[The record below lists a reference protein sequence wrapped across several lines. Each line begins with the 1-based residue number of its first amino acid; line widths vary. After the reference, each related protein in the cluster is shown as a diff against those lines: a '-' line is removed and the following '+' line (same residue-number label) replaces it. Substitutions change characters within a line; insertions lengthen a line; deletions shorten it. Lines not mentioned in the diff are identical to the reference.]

1 MYSIDKNDEI
11 AYDLISK
18 MIHPFYWERY
28 TIEDCLKHNFF
39 NSSSETSI
47 SKSKQTMAKK
57 KQLELFPNEETQV
70 QEPQLEIQP
79 INWYEFDWTN
89 KIQTVDDLKVI
100 FSSLRMTVSE
110 KAEEFDT
117 LKKYLKDDVAYT
129 TN

>member
-1 MYSIDKNDEI
+1 
-11 AYDLISK
+11 
-18 MIHPFYWERY
+18 
-28 TIEDCLKHNFF
+28 
-39 NSSSETSI
+39 
-47 SKSKQTMAKK
+47 MAKK
-57 KQLELFPNEETQV
+57 EKQLELFPNEETQV

>member
-1 MYSIDKNDEI
+1 
-11 AYDLISK
+11 
-18 MIHPFYWERY
+18 
-28 TIEDCLKHNFF
+28 
-39 NSSSETSI
+39 
-47 SKSKQTMAKK
+47 MAKK

-100 FSSLRMTVSE
+100 FKSLRMTVSE

-117 LKKYLKDDVAYT
+117 LKKYLNDNVAYT

>member
-1 MYSIDKNDEI
+1 
-11 AYDLISK
+11 
-18 MIHPFYWERY
+18 
-28 TIEDCLKHNFF
+28 
-39 NSSSETSI
+39 
-47 SKSKQTMAKK
+47 MAKK

-79 INWYEFDWTN
+79 INWYEFDWDN
-89 KIQTVDDLKVI
+89 KIQTIDDLKVI
-100 FSSLRMTVSE
+100 FKSLRMTVSE

>member
-1 MYSIDKNDEI
+1 
-11 AYDLISK
+11 
-18 MIHPFYWERY
+18 
-28 TIEDCLKHNFF
+28 
-39 NSSSETSI
+39 
-47 SKSKQTMAKK
+47 MAKK
-57 KQLELFPNEETQV
+57 KQLELFPNEETQA

>member
-1 MYSIDKNDEI
+1 
-11 AYDLISK
+11 
-18 MIHPFYWERY
+18 
-28 TIEDCLKHNFF
+28 
-39 NSSSETSI
+39 
-47 SKSKQTMAKK
+47 MAKK

-79 INWYEFDWTN
+79 INWYEFDWN
-89 KIQTVDDLKVI
+89 EKIKTIDDLKVI

-117 LKKYLKDDVAYT
+117 LKKYLKDEVAYT

>member
-1 MYSIDKNDEI
+1 
-11 AYDLISK
+11 
-18 MIHPFYWERY
+18 
-28 TIEDCLKHNFF
+28 
-39 NSSSETSI
+39 
-47 SKSKQTMAKK
+47 MAKK

-79 INWYEFDWTN
+79 INWYEFDWN
-89 KIQTVDDLKVI
+89 EKIKTVDDLKVI

-117 LKKYLKDDVAYT
+117 LKKYLKDEVAYT